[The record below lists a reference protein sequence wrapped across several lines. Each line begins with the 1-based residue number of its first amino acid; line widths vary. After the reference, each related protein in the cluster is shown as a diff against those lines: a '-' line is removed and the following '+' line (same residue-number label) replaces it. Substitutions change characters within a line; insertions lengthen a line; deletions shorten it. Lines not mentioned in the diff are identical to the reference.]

1 MSDRTRLSPLER
13 GLRLFTDVRPGEGTT
28 AVILFVDVF
37 LILCAYYLVKP
48 LRDGW
53 IAVSE
58 VRGLSQMELKAYA
71 SFGQSLLLAVVVA
84 GYARLSARWP
94 RRTLI
99 TRVTLVCIATLVV
112 FWLLQPGLTGA
123 NVPGAGIAF
132 YLWVGMFGVF
142 VVAQF
147 WAFAA
152 DLYDG
157 ERGDRL
163 LPLIAVGAT
172 GGAAFGSLLTEL
184 LVNSTALGSGAL
196 LLVAVVPL
204 VASIALTRLADG
216 RGPLGT
222 PRAERR
228 RPAGPAAAAAPS
240 GSLGVLSLIA
250 RHRYLAAVAVVALFT
265 NWVNTNGENVMFRVV
280 QDALRHEMTAH
291 GIADKAAIAS
301 FVRDGTTAFYGNFF
315 FWVNACALAAQA
327 LLASRLLRYGG
338 FGAVLLMLPV
348 ISLVSYTAMALLPV
362 IAVVRVMKVAE
373 NGTNYSINNTAR
385 QVLWLPTTAEMK
397 YQAKP
402 AIDALIVRVG
412 DGLAALT
419 VLIGVHVLDLSTQTF
434 LVTNV
439 ALVGA
444 WLAASVAVVRAHGDL
459 VAEPAPAAT
468 RPVSVA

>member
-1 MSDRTRLSPLER
+1 M
-13 GLRLFTDVRPGEGTT
+13 
-28 AVILFVDVF
+28 
-37 LILCAYYLVKP
+37 
-48 LRDGW
+48 
-53 IAVSE
+53 
-58 VRGLSQMELKAYA
+58 
-71 SFGQSLLLAVVVA
+71 
-84 GYARLSARWP
+84 
-94 RRTLI
+94 
-99 TRVTLVCIATLVV
+99 
-112 FWLLQPGLTGA
+112 FWLLQPGLTGT
-123 NVPGAGIAF
+123 NVPGAGVAF

-163 LPLIAVGAT
+163 LPLIAIGAT

-184 LVNSTALGSGAL
+184 LVHSTSLGSGAL
-196 LLVAVVPL
+196 LLVAIVPL
-204 VASIALTRLADG
+204 AASIGLTRLADG

-222 PRAERR
+222 PRAERQ
-228 RPAGPAAAAAPS
+228 RPAAPAAAAAPS
-240 GSLGVLSLIA
+240 GSVGVLSLIA

-280 QDALRHEMTAH
+280 QDALSHEMTAH

-315 FWVNACALAAQA
+315 FWVNACALVAQA

-338 FGAVLLMLPV
+338 LGAALLMLPV

-362 IAVVRVMKVAE
+362 IAVVRFMKVAE

-402 AIDALIVRVG
+402 AIDALVVRVG

-419 VLIGVHVLDLSTQTF
+419 ILIGVRVLDVSTQTF

-439 ALVGA
+439 VLVLV
-444 WLAASVAVVRAHGDL
+444 WLAASAAVLREQRDL
-459 VAEPAPAAT
+459 AAEPAPAAT
-468 RPVSVA
+468 RPVPAA

>member
-1 MSDRTRLSPLER
+1 MSDRTRLSALER
-13 GLRLFTDVRPGEGTT
+13 ALRLFTDVRPGEGGT
-28 AVILFVDVF
+28 AVILFANVF

-71 SFGQSLLLAVVVA
+71 SFGQTLLLAAVVS

-99 TRVTLVCIATLVV
+99 TRVTLVCIANLAM
-112 FWLLQPGLTGA
+112 FWLLQPGLAGRS
-123 NVPGAGIAF
+123 VPGAGIAF

-157 ERGDRL
+157 ERGERL

-172 GGAAFGSLLTEL
+172 AGAAFGSLLTEL
-184 LVNSTALGSGAL
+184 LVRATSLGSGTL
-196 LLVAVVPL
+196 LLVAVLPL
-204 VASIALTRLADG
+204 AASVALTHLADD

-222 PRAERR
+222 PRAERVR
-228 RPAGPAAAAAPS
+228 SSMPAAGEAPS
-240 GSLGVLSLIA
+240 GWLGVLSLIV

-265 NWVNTNGENVMFRVV
+265 NWVNTNGENVLFRVV
-280 QDALRHEMTAH
+280 QEALSHEVTAQ
-291 GIADKAAIAS
+291 GIVDTAAIKA
-301 FVRDGTTAFYGNFF
+301 FVREGTTAFYGNFF
-315 FWVNACALAAQA
+315 FWVNACALVAQA

-338 FGAVLLMLPV
+338 FAAVLLMLPA
-348 ISLVSYTAMALLPV
+348 ISFVSYTTMALLPV
-362 IAVVRVMKVAE
+362 MAVVRVMKVAE

-385 QVLWLPTTAEMK
+385 QVLWLPTTSEMK

-402 AIDALIVRVG
+402 AIDALVVRLG

-419 VLIGVHVLDLSTQTF
+419 VLVGVQVLHLSTEAF
-434 LVTNV
+434 LLANV
-439 ALVGA
+439 ALVVA
-444 WLAASVAVVRAHGDL
+444 WLAASAVVVREQRTWLA
-459 VAEPAPAAT
+459 AAPPSAA
-468 RPVSVA
+468 